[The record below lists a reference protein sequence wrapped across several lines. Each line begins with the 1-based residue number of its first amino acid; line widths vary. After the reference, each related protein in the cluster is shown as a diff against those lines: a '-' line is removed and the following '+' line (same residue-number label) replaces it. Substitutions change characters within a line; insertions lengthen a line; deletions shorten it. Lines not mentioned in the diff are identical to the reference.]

1 RLPETEE
8 GLVFADLDKK
18 LLIGART
25 LVDSCG
31 HYSRPDMLWLGV
43 DARERKHVDYQGS
56 PELKLEKPEKSETA
70 SESSD
75 Y

>member
-1 RLPETEE
+1 
-8 GLVFADLDKK
+8 
-18 LLIGART
+18 
-25 LVDSCG
+25 
-31 HYSRPDMLWLGV
+31 MLWLGV